1 MLVLSTEELNL
12 PAVEQCHVGDKIII
26 SHQRSQQTEPIFMMC
41 GSTLF
46 QPIHITNSSMVT
58 LEFTSDCHSSASPSE
73 GRFKLR
79 FEQIP
84 DFT

>member
-1 MLVLSTEELNL
+1 MVTLSTEVLEL
-12 PAVEQCHVGDKIII
+12 PGSRDCRVGDRITV
-26 SHQRSQQTEPIFMMC
+26 SHDRQRDPLYVLC
-41 GSTLF
+41 GSELF
-46 QPIHITNSSMVT
+46 QPVHIINSSLVT
-58 LEFTSDCHSSASPSE
+58 LKFSSDCHSSAYLSE